1 MFVYLRGR
9 TQIYNCI
16 LSKFPRDTIHPDHF
30 FMTVNKTHFK
40 RCSFPLSAALMW
52 SAELHKLRGLGLVS
66 YSNMIASF
74 LVFLSTRPPTTY
86 FYFFLNSH
94 SIQKPLHLLCGPSQI
109 TCPGYPTN
117 KMSVSLPVKAP
128 EAESHPAEKWIYF
141 TAVSLTWHQTCTNL
155 WMHIY
160 NPPPFSSFPACFLFF
175 KLKVNW
181 EAGTFASHKG
191 RPYFML

>member
-1 MFVYLRGR
+1 MFLPFVCGSDVISRAAQTEGPWPGFLFQYD
-9 TQIYNCI
+9 CI
-16 LSKFPRDTIHPDHF
+16 LLS
-30 FMTVNKTHFK
+30 V
-40 RCSFPLSAALMW
+40 PL
-52 SAELHKLRGLGLVS
+52 
-66 YSNMIASF
+66 YP
-74 LVFLSTRPPTTY
+74 TPTTY